1 MAFSSDQNVLCPS
14 VEMIQK
20 ELLQMTCRVIQ
31 ITDAMKIA
39 TVQVKG
45 GATCTCTSGQTQGD
59 VPLREAAEELSRA
72 VDKLKEEVLMHAL
85 EGQGLFRHRRGRGQ
99 SLSTLSASSCKSGRV
114 KQKNVGYSFR
124 YNWISRLLSTIYK
137 HTSFC
142 LCVYVCF
149 LCVCVRACAR
159 VLVVSR
165 NKDLNN

>member
-99 SLSTLSASSCKSGRV
+99 SLSTLSASSCESGRV
-114 KQKNVGYSFR
+114 KRKNVGYSFH
-124 YNWISRLLSTIYK
+124 YNWISRSLLLFINTL
-137 HTSFC
+137 HF
-142 LCVYVCF
+142 
-149 LCVCVRACAR
+149 VCVFMFASSVCVSA
-159 VLVVSR
+159 LVHGYLWYQGT
-165 NKDLNN
+165 KT

>member
-85 EGQGLFRHRRGRGQ
+85 EGQGLFRHRRGREN
-99 SLSTLSASSCKSGRV
+99 TRDSAYESRNSENFYEYPMQESGED
-114 KQKNVGYSFR
+114 KP
-124 YNWISRLLSTIYK
+124 
-137 HTSFC
+137 HTSED
-142 LCVYVCF
+142 
-149 LCVCVRACAR
+149 
-159 VLVVSR
+159 S
-165 NKDLNN
+165 